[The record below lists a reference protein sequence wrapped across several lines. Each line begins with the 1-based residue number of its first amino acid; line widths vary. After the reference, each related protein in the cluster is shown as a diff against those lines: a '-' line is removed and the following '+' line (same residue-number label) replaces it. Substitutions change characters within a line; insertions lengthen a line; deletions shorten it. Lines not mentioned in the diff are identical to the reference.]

1 MDLWIRTQDKTML
14 IKVDYVQRMNNV
26 IRSNLIL
33 GIYNSAEQA
42 EEVLDEIQSLLY
54 TRVMCRADQLNLN
67 SMVYKMPEK

>member
-33 GIYNSAEQA
+33 GIYNSAEQE

>member
-14 IKVDYVQRMNNV
+14 IKVDHVQRINNV

-33 GIYNSAEQA
+33 GIYNSGEQA
-42 EEVLDEIQSLLY
+42 EEVLDEIQNLLY